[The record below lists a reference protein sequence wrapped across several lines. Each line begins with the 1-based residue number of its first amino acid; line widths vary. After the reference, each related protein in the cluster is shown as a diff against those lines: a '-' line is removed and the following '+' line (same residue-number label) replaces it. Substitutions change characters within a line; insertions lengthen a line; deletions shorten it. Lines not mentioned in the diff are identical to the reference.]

1 MKALLAF
8 FVTFSVFAG
17 NKFAME
23 KQNTMKRLMAAKT
36 DTTVVTCV
44 KNAKNMEQMAACEK
58 TPEQE
63 TMPAAT
69 NEQAKAPAAET
80 TKAPATH

>member
-17 NKFAME
+17 SHFAME

-36 DTTVVTCV
+36 DAAVVTCV

-58 TPEQE
+58 APE
-63 TMPAAT
+63 TTPAAT
-69 NEQAKAPAAET
+69 TEQAKAPAAET